1 MRSVGGSFP
10 MDLFLVFAYQDL
22 VFAEGLADIFRRS
35 SLEVGPSLSLWPGM
49 RLLALVDQGLVS
61 SRHAVV
67 IVSRDF
73 LKFSYSRKE
82 LDGLTTRR
90 KVVSVLSGVGEEDV
104 QDHSPRL
111 AVACYPQA
119 MAERLP

>member
-1 MRSVGGSFP
+1 

-22 VFAEGLADIFRRS
+22 AFAEGLADTFRWS
-35 SLEVGPSLSLWPGM
+35 GLEVGPALSLWPGM

-61 SRHAVV
+61 SRRALV

-73 LKFSYSRKE
+73 LKFSYPRKE

-90 KVVSVLSGVGEEDV
+90 KVVSLLSGIGEEDV
-104 QDHSPRL
+104 QGHSPRL
-111 AVACYPQA
+111 AVASYPQA
-119 MAERLP
+119 MADRLPRLFLPAE

>member
-1 MRSVGGSFP
+1 

-22 VFAEGLADIFRRS
+22 AFAEGLADIFRRS
-35 SLEVGPSLSLWPGM
+35 SLEVGPGLSLWPGM

-67 IVSRDF
+67 IVSHEF
-73 LKFSYSRKE
+73 LKFSYPRKE

-90 KVVSVLSGVGEEDV
+90 RVVSVFHGIDEEDV
-104 QDHSPRL
+104 RDHSSRL
-111 AVACYPQA
+111 AVACHCEA
-119 MAERLP
+119 MAERLPRLFLPAE

>member
-1 MRSVGGSFP
+1 

-22 VFAEGLADIFRRS
+22 AFAEGLAETFQRS
-35 SLEVGPSLSLWPGM
+35 GLEVGPALSLWPGM

-67 IVSRDF
+67 VVSHEF
-73 LKFSYSRKE
+73 LKFSYPRKD

-90 KVVSVLSGVGEEDV
+90 RVVSLLRGVDEERV
-104 QDHSPRL
+104 RDHSSRL
-111 AVACYPQA
+111 AVACYPET
-119 MAERLP
+119 MSERLPRLFLPAD